1 MMVSEIK
8 DKIKRKKRN
17 NSLKVVAIAYAQVPD
32 AKERLG
38 RVFKILMSSFENMEN
53 EAKRR

>member
-1 MMVSEIK
+1 MSNTEMTK
-8 DKIKRKKRN
+8 KKGGKRN
-17 NSLKVVAIAYAQVPD
+17 NSLKVVKIAHAQVPD
-32 AKERLG
+32 AEERLG